1 MDMNIFCARFTLSA
15 TPAARAEDYARFV
28 GLLARRLAARPW
40 ASAANFPAGKAPTED
55 ARGADRLARGA
66 WLEWVNKPKEL
77 SAMLLEM
84 KHGAAVRCVAYGADG
99 RRMASGG
106 MDGRVVVW
114 DAASGAEVAA
124 MEHGGGTVFGV
135 ALSADPRA
143 VQARQA
149 DAVWAEFRQQR
160 TSKVK

>member
-1 MDMNIFCARFTLSA
+1 
-15 TPAARAEDYARFV
+15 V

-40 ASAANFPAGKAPTED
+40 ATLPSAANFPAGKPPTED

-99 RRMASGG
+99 RRMSSGGSDGRVVVWDAASGAEVAVMEHGGGTVFGVALSADGGRAASGG

-114 DAASGAEVAA
+114 DAASGAKVAA
-124 MEHGGGTVFGV
+124 MEHGGGTV
-135 ALSADPRA
+135 
-143 VQARQA
+143 
-149 DAVWAEFRQQR
+149 
-160 TSKVK
+160 